1 MIAARS
7 RRYQIHMVHLV
18 PMVDV
23 VHVALALAL
32 AASAL
37 PGCKPAVRP
46 AAPTVVDDVDLPP
59 ALASRPEAEE
69 AMAPDAEPAP
79 KEPAPA
85 PREITRRG
93 TIDRAALDAVLDRGP
108 GVFLGGF
115 ELAPHFRDQRF
126 AGWAIVRFLDSG
138 TYFGNIDLRPGD
150 VVMTVNGHTVAR
162 PRNLQELWLDLR
174 LAQSIVVQAE
184 RGGQPFELRF
194 DVIDAPG
201 PSAP

>member
-1 MIAARS
+1 
-7 RRYQIHMVHLV
+7 MV
-18 PMVDV
+18 P
-23 VHVALALAL
+23 VACALAL

-46 AAPTVVDDVDLPP
+46 AAPTAVDDIDLPP
-59 ALASRPEAEE
+59 ALASRPAAEE
-69 AMAPDAEPAP
+69 PVAPATAPAP
-79 KEPAPA
+79 REPAPA

-93 TIDRAALDAVLDRGP
+93 TIERAALDAVLDRGP

-115 ELAPHFRDQRF
+115 ELAPHFREQRF
-126 AGWAIVRFLDSG
+126 AGWSIVRFLDSG
-138 TYFGNIDLRPGD
+138 TYFGSIDLRPGD

-174 LAQSIVVQAE
+174 MAESIVVRAE
-184 RGGQPFELRF
+184 RDGQPFELRF
-194 DVIDAPG
+194 DVIDAAG

>member
-1 MIAARS
+1 
-7 RRYQIHMVHLV
+7 MVHV
-18 PMVDV
+18 IDV
-23 VHVALALAL
+23 GLALAL

-37 PGCKPAVRP
+37 PGCKPAIRP
-46 AAPTVVDDVDLPP
+46 AAPTAMDDVDLPP
-59 ALASRPEAEE
+59 ALASKPAAEE
-69 AMAPDAEPAP
+69 SPAPDVEPAP

-85 PREITRRG
+85 REITRQITRRG

-126 AGWAIVRFLDSG
+126 AGWAIVRFLDSA
-138 TYFGNIDLRPGD
+138 TYFGDVDLQPGD

-174 LAQSIVVQAE
+174 LAESIVVQAE
-184 RGGQPFELRF
+184 RDGQPFELRF
-194 DVIDAPG
+194 DVIDAAG
-201 PSAP
+201 PSTP

>member
-1 MIAARS
+1 
-7 RRYQIHMVHLV
+7 MVHV
-18 PMVDV
+18 IDV
-23 VHVALALAL
+23 GLALAL
-32 AASAL
+32 AARAL

-46 AAPTVVDDVDLPP
+46 AAPTAVDDIDLPP
-59 ALASRPEAEE
+59 ALASKPEAEE
-69 AMAPDAEPAP
+69 SPAPEVEPAP
-79 KEPAPA
+79 SEPKLA
-85 PREITRRG
+85 PREFTRRG

-138 TYFGNIDLRPGD
+138 TYFGHVDLRPGD

-174 LAQSIVVQAE
+174 LAESIVVQAE
-184 RGGQPFELRF
+184 RDGQPFELRF

>member
-7 RRYQIHMVHLV
+7 RRYRIHAALV
-18 PMVDV
+18 
-23 VHVALALAL
+23 LAL
-32 AASAL
+32 AATAL
-37 PGCKPAVRP
+37 AACKPAVRP
-46 AAPTVVDDVDLPP
+46 AAPTAVDDVDLPP
-59 ALASRPEAEE
+59 ALAHEPAYEE
-69 AMAPDAEPAP
+69 TMAPDVEPAP
-79 KEPAPA
+79 REPAPA
-85 PREITRRG
+85 PREIARRG
-93 TIDRAALDAVLDRGP
+93 TIERAALDAVLDRGP

-115 ELAPHFRDQRF
+115 EIAPRFRDQRF

-138 TYFGNIDLRPGD
+138 TYFGNVDLQPGD
-150 VVMTVNGHTVAR
+150 VVMKVNGHTVAR

>member
-1 MIAARS
+1 MRY
-7 RRYQIHMVHLV
+7 RRH
-18 PMVDV
+18 V
-23 VHVALALAL
+23 VHVALVL

-37 PGCKPAVRP
+37 PGCKPAVPP
-46 AAPTVVDDVDLPP
+46 ASPTAVDDIDLPP
-59 ALASRPEAEE
+59 ARASEQAREESAPPEA
-69 AMAPDAEPAP
+69 APSPR
-79 KEPAPA
+79 EPAPA
-85 PREITRRG
+85 PRAISRRG

-115 ELAPHFRDQRF
+115 ELTPHFRDQRF

-138 TYFGNIDLRPGD
+138 TYFGNVDLQPGD

-174 LAQSIVVQAE
+174 LAEAIVVQAE
-184 RGGQPFELRF
+184 RDGQPFELRF
-194 DVIDAPG
+194 DVIDESA